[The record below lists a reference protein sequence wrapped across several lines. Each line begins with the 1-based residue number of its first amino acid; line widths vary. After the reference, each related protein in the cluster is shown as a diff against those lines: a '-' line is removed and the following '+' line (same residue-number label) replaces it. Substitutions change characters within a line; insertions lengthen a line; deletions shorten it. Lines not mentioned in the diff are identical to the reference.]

1 MTELHKRIITSFF
14 LLSVVFIAFFNI
26 YLLCFLIIFINYLS
40 LDEFNNIYK
49 EIYMEKK
56 KIRFVYFCITT
67 IYMIYFSLVI
77 ILFLIQSFEINKLQI
92 MFILLICISSD
103 IGGFVFGKIIGG
115 KKLTSI
121 SPKKTYSGL
130 LGSFITSYLIGL
142 IIYNLLEVKILISL
156 NIFIFI
162 FLISLIS
169 QSGDLFISI
178 FKRKAKIKDTGSILP
193 GHGGIL
199 DRIDGILF
207 ALPVGIII
215 INIFS

>member
-1 MTELHKRIITSFF
+1 
-14 LLSVVFIAFFNI
+14 
-26 YLLCFLIIFINYLS
+26 
-40 LDEFNNIYK
+40 
-49 EIYMEKK
+49 
-56 KIRFVYFCITT
+56 
-67 IYMIYFSLVI
+67 MIYFSLVI

>member
-1 MTELHKRIITSFF
+1 MTELNKRIITSFF

-178 FKRKAKIKDTGSILP
+178 FKKKAKIKDTGSILP

>member
-1 MTELHKRIITSFF
+1 MTELNKRIITSFF